1 MCLYRN
7 TCCAYINLY
16 TYYIKKIEIVEKDN
30 DSIISLQNIF
40 VSFYDTNPNTY
51 NNF

>member
-16 TYYIKKIEIVEKDN
+16 TCYIKKIEIVEKDN
-30 DSIISLQNIF
+30 GQHYKFTKYICVLL
-40 VSFYDTNPNTY
+40 
-51 NNF
+51 